1 MRPLLSFVRLG
12 YRPLE
17 GRHVVVPVVPSA
29 DVVGAGVG
37 VGGVVVI
44 LIIMTAARRAMAT
57 NVRFP
62 ERARAGSVAERRRMG
77 THGTILRGL
86 LLL

>member
-1 MRPLLSFVRLG
+1 
-12 YRPLE
+12 
-17 GRHVVVPVVPSA
+17 
-29 DVVGAGVG
+29 
-37 VGGVVVI
+37 
-44 LIIMTAARRAMAT
+44 MAT

>member
-1 MRPLLSFVRLG
+1 MMRPLLSFVRLG

-29 DVVGAGVG
+29 DVVG